1 MCGLAAIFY
10 TKPNPTSDQAI
21 RKMTDLLA
29 HRGPDAEGFYMDET
43 VALGHR
49 RLSIIDLSPL
59 GAQPMWDVEGRYV
72 VVFNGEIY
80 NYVELKAELSEYP
93 FRSTSDTEVLLAGY
107 ATWGTDLFK
116 KLNGIFAFAIY
127 DKQEQHLCVARDR
140 FGVKPLY
147 YAPTSDFCAIASEQ
161 RAIIHSNLIE
171 KEISREAIADFFFD
185 GAVCGTQRSCK
196 GILQLPAGHYMT
208 LHKGEAPKVQPYH
221 FFFNNVAPPPLTDR
235 EGVKTRLHELL
246 GQAVQRQMVS
256 DVPLGAFL
264 SGGIDSSAIVALMSE
279 VATSQPLTFSIG
291 FKEDKYDES
300 RYAEVVAKKFNT
312 NHTTFILHPDD
323 FLNRLPAA
331 LRALDTPTLDGIN
344 TFVVSE
350 LTRNSGVTVALS
362 GLGGDEL
369 FAGYPGFL
377 RYYNWK
383 NHFFWRLPAGMR
395 RIAASAIGL
404 LGSSTKIGR
413 TKHLLNIP
421 EFTLEHVYPL
431 FRQVFDEET
440 VALILGHT
448 PATNPVFH
456 FLQHHKAAI
465 AKLPLLSQYT
475 VGEMTG
481 YTAHMLLKDTDQM
494 SMASGLEV
502 RVPFFDND
510 LVDYVLSIPDAVK
523 YPHSPKGLLVESL
536 GDLLPPEV
544 VNRPKMGFVLPWEDW
559 LRGELNS
566 FCQQKIDALCDRN
579 LLNGVYVKKMWNDF
593 LHRQNGVLASHV
605 WMFVVLE
612 EWLEKNFDQD

>member
-1 MCGLAAIFY
+1 MCGLAAVFY
-10 TKPNPTSDQAI
+10 SKPNPEASEVI
-21 RKMTDLLA
+21 RRMTDLLA
-29 HRGPDAEGFYMDET
+29 HRGPDAEGFYVDET

-59 GAQPMWDVEGRYV
+59 GAQPMWDAGDRYV

-80 NYVELKAELSEYP
+80 NYVALKAELSGYP

-107 ATWGTDLFK
+107 AAWGTDLFK

-127 DKQEQHLCVARDR
+127 DKQEQTMCVVRDR
-140 FGVKPLY
+140 FGIKPLY
-147 YAPTSDFCAIASEQ
+147 YTYAADYCAIASEQ
-161 RAIIHSNLIE
+161 RAIMHSGLVE
-171 KEISREAIADFFFD
+171 RKISRAAIADFFFD
-185 GAVCGTQRSCK
+185 GAVCGTQRSCE
-196 GILQLPAGHYMT
+196 GILQLPSGHYMV
-208 LHKGEAPKVQPYH
+208 LRKGESPVITPYH
-221 FFFNNVAPPPLTDR
+221 IFFNEVAPLPSTDR
-235 EGVKTRLHELL
+235 EAIKIRLHELL
-246 GQAVQRQMVS
+246 RQAVERQMVS

-279 VATSQPLTFSIG
+279 VATTQPLTFSIG
-291 FKEDKYDES
+291 FKEVKYDES
-300 RYAEVVAKKFNT
+300 RFAEIIAKKFNT

-344 TFVVSE
+344 TYVVSE
-350 LTRNSGVTVALS
+350 LTRSSGVTVALS

-369 FAGYPGFL
+369 FAGYPGFT

-383 NHFFWRLPAGMR
+383 NHFFWRLPAGLR
-395 RIAASAIGL
+395 RVAAQVLTMA
-404 LGSSTKIGR
+404 GSSTKIGR

-431 FRQVFDEET
+431 FRQVFDDET
-440 VALILGHT
+440 VAHILGHT
-448 PATNPVFH
+448 PAPNPVFE
-456 FLQHHKAAI
+456 FLKKHKTAI
-465 AKLPLLSQYT
+465 GRLPLLSQYT

-510 LVDYVLSIPDAVK
+510 LVDYVLAIPDAVK
-523 YPHSPKGLLVESL
+523 YPHTPKGLLVESL
-536 GDLLPPEV
+536 GDLLPREV
-544 VNRPKMGFVLPWEDW
+544 VDRPKMGFVLPWEDW
-559 LRGELNS
+559 LRGALNS
-566 FCQQKIDALCDRN
+566 FCQEKIDALCDRN
-579 LLNGVYVKKMWNDF
+579 LLDGAYVRKMWNDF
-593 LHRQNGVLASHV
+593 LHERNGVLASHV

-612 EWLEKNFDQD
+612 DWLEKNF